1 MIKQL
6 KDLPMQPGGFLLALL
21 LSWDAHLCMK
31 ALNFMDGSFNFTPFL
46 IFVFK
51 INQK

>member
-1 MIKQL
+1 
-6 KDLPMQPGGFLLALL
+6 MQPGGFLLALL
-21 LSWDAHLCMK
+21 LSCKTHFYVRVYQNC
-31 ALNFMDGSFNFTPFL
+31 MDGLFNFTPFL

>member
-1 MIKQL
+1 
-6 KDLPMQPGGFLLALL
+6 MQPGGFLLALL
-21 LSWDAHLCMK
+21 LSCKTHYSVRVYQ
-31 ALNFMDGSFNFTPFL
+31 NSMDGLINFTPFL